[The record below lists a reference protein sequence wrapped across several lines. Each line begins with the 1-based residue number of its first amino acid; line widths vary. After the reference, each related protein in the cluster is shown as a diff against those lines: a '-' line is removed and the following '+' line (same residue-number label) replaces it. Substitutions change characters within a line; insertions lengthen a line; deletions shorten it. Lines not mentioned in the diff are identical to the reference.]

1 MTPRRT
7 LFILLLVVVLA
18 SVSPIGQTQT
28 FDVLIR
34 GGQILDGSGNPW
46 SVGDVGIKGDRIA
59 AVGRLP
65 GATATRVID
74 ATGLIVSPGFIDM
87 HTHSDTALVSD
98 GLAQSKVRQGVTLE
112 VLGEGT
118 SVAPRDGLTDDPE
131 PSGPA
136 LDWTTFTGYF
146 QRLTKQGVSVNVA
159 SYVSAAQVRRV
170 VMGYTGRAA
179 TVAEQEKM
187 KQLVARSM
195 EEGAIGLVG
204 RFETGGPEY
213 PDEIIALAKVAAS
226 YGGLYASHT
235 GRQGSQQEKE
245 YAFAIRVAQEA
256 KIPVHIFHLKIIDE
270 SNWGTIE
277 KFLSQVEAARVRGLD
292 VTANQY
298 PYTAM
303 SHGWANFFPVWAR
316 EAGPEKFGAMLQDPA
331 VRERIKRDPEFLLLS
346 QEHGGW
352 GGIAMARAFRP
363 ENQKYVGMRVR
374 DMAKARGDKDPADTV
389 LALMASENGRITG
402 VFHNQSEKDLQI
414 AMKRPWISVG
424 SDGTALT
431 VDAPGA
437 PHPRNFGTHAR
448 VLGRYVRELN
458 VLTLEDAVRKM
469 TSLPAQILGLHDR
482 GYIREGY
489 AADIV
494 VFDKATADETSSYEK
509 PKGYATG
516 IPYVLVNGV
525 LVIDKGQHTGAKPG
539 RALLGPGAN
548 SASK

>member
-1 MTPRRT
+1 MPDEDVRVAMTTRRMV
-7 LFILLLVVVLA
+7 FLLSLVVVLV

-46 SVGDVGIKGDRIA
+46 FSGDIGITGDRIA

-74 ATGLIVSPGFIDM
+74 ATGLVVSPGFIDM
-87 HTHSDTALVSD
+87 HAHSDTALVSD
-98 GLAQSKVRQGVTLE
+98 GLAHSKVRQGVTVE

-118 SVAPRDGLTDDPE
+118 SVAPRDGLTDEPE
-131 PSGPA
+131 PGGPT

-179 TVAEQEKM
+179 TAAELERM

-195 EEGAIGLVG
+195 EEGAAGLVA
-204 RFETGGPEY
+204 RFETGGPTD

-226 YGGLYASHT
+226 HGGIYASHT

-277 KFLSQVEAARVRGLD
+277 KFLNQVEAARARGLE
-292 VTANQY
+292 VSANQY

-303 SHGWANFFPVWAR
+303 SHGWSAFFPVWAR
-316 EAGPEKFGAMLQDPA
+316 ESGPEKFGAMLQDPA
-331 VRERIKRDPEFLLLS
+331 VRDRIKKDPEFLLLS
-346 QEHGGW
+346 KEHGGW
-352 GGIAMARAFRP
+352 DGIAMARAFRP
-363 ENQKYVGMRVR
+363 ENQKYAGMRVR
-374 DMAKARGDKDPADTV
+374 DIAKARGDKDPADTV
-389 LALMASENGRITG
+389 TGADGRR
-402 VFHNQSEKDLQI
+402 
-414 AMKRPWISVG
+414 KRPHYRRVPQSVG
-424 SDGTALT
+424 EGSAGRNEAAVDFRGKRWHCLDRGRSGRAPSAQLRNARACARPLRQRIER
-431 VDAPGA
+431 VDARGC
-437 PHPRNFGTHAR
+437 R
-448 VLGRYVRELN
+448 
-458 VLTLEDAVRKM
+458 
-469 TSLPAQILGLHDR
+469 AQDDV
-482 GYIREGY
+482 
-489 AADIV
+489 AA
-494 VFDKATADETSSYEK
+494 
-509 PKGYATG
+509 
-516 IPYVLVNGV
+516 
-525 LVIDKGQHTGAKPG
+525 
-539 RALLGPGAN
+539 GAN
-548 SASK
+548 SRPARSRPHPQRLCRRHCRLRQGDGG